1 MGRKNLLEGL
11 MAPAAAVESAS
22 DNTGVVTDLREGMG
36 RRRGAAT
43 GAVGAVGQSIA
54 ALRARAVVE
63 IDPHAI
69 EADGPQDRLEHDPAE
84 EAALAASI
92 RAHGQQVPVLVRPHP
107 EREDRWR
114 IVYGRRRVLAAR
126 DLGIAVK
133 ALVRDLD
140 DTAAVMAQGQENTQ
154 RRDLSFIEKA
164 NFARQLRDLG
174 YDRRAISEAIN
185 TDKTLLSRLLSVADR
200 VPLTVIEAIGAAP
213 GIGRD
218 RWLAMADLCETAGWE
233 PAAMAALATDSPPS
247 ETSSE
252 SSEGAGATL
261 PASDRRFETL
271 FAALTAA
278 LNARAATER
287 HAVEAPADP
296 TAPSQARGKSSA
308 ELLTSTDGTPLGT
321 LSHGPKSTRLTL
333 DSTDARAF
341 ATWLATR
348 LPDLHTTWRNTIEND
363 AESDPGDA

>member
-11 MAPAAAVESAS
+11 MAPAAAVESATNS
-22 DNTGVVTDLREGMG
+22 AGDGVVTDLRDGRS
-36 RRRGAAT
+36 RRRGGATGAVT

-63 IDPHAI
+63 LDPHAI
-69 EADGPQDRLEHDPAE
+69 EADGPQDRLEHDPVE

-126 DLGIAVK
+126 DLGITVK

-218 RWLAMADLCETAGWE
+218 RWRAMADLCETAGWE
-233 PAAMAALATDSPPS
+233 PTAMAALATDSPPS
-247 ETSSE
+247 ETSE
-252 SSEGAGATL
+252 GSSEGAGATL
-261 PASDRRFETL
+261 PASDRRFEAL
-271 FAALTAA
+271 FAALTDA
-278 LNARAATER
+278 LNARAAIER
-287 HAVEAPADP
+287 
-296 TAPSQARGKSSA
+296 QAGQDAGPHPRGAQGKSSA
-308 ELLTSTDGTPLGT
+308 EPLTSTDGTPLGT

-333 DSTDARAF
+333 DGADARAF

-348 LPDLHTTWRNTIEND
+348 LPDLHATWRSTRGGNAND
-363 AESDPGDA
+363 A

>member
-174 YDRRAISEAIN
+174 YERRAISEAIN

-218 RWLAMADLCETAGWE
+218 RWRAMADLCETAGWE

-247 ETSSE
+247 ETS
-252 SSEGAGATL
+252 EGAGVGT

-271 FAALTAA
+271 FAALTDA
-278 LNARAATER
+278 LNARAAIER
-287 HAVEAPADP
+287 HAVEALADP

-308 ELLTSTDGTPLGT
+308 EPLASADGTILGT
-321 LSHGPKSTRLTL
+321 LTHGSKSTRLTL
-333 DSTDARAF
+333 NGTDARAF